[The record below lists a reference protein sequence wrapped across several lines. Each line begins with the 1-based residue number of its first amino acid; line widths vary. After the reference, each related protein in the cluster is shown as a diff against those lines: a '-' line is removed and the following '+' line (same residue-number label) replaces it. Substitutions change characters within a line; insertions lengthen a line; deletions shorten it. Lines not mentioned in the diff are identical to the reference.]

1 MSANK
6 RNNVLV
12 ITTVLAVG
20 AFILVGRVA
29 YLRINPPRQSVCR
42 VVCGTN
48 VSGIAKAFKVY
59 VNDTEQDMLPAN
71 WCDALVKYDYTSW
84 KQFICKQSDAIAG
97 ESSYAL
103 NKNILDKK
111 FSQLPDDVVFIFETD
126 FGKDPNGRTEPLRN
140 RECYLQC
147 YLQGG
152 FGDGETK
159 VYKNRWNQTGG
170 PEILTTKHH
179 KNKYYGEYCNIA
191 FAGGRVRPVKAA
203 DLSRLKW
210 HPDANDK

>member
-1 MSANK
+1 MSAKK

-12 ITTVLAVG
+12 IATVLVVG
-20 AFILVGRVA
+20 AFVLAIGRVA
-29 YLRINPPRQSVCR
+29 YLRINPPRQLASR

-48 VSGIAKAFKVY
+48 VSGIGKALNVY
-59 VNDTEQDMLPAN
+59 VIDTERDILPTN

-84 KQFICKQSDAIAG
+84 KQFICKRSDAIAG

-103 NKNILDKK
+103 NKYILDKE

-126 FGKDPNGRTEPLRN
+126 FGKDPNGRGEPLRN
-140 RECYLQC
+140 RQC

-159 VYKNRWNQTGG
+159 VYKNRWNQIGG
-170 PEILTTKHH
+170 PEILTIKHH
-179 KNKYYGEYCNIA
+179 KEEPYGEYCNVG
-191 FAGGRVRPVKAA
+191 FAGGRVRAIKAA
-203 DLSRLKW
+203 DLASLKW
-210 HPDANDK
+210 HPDANDKQP